1 MVRTLF
7 RIEKHME
14 AYPCKIG
21 VVGMPVQLPVR
32 SDKMNFD
39 VAHRLL
45 AIHLE
50 SRLQK
55 VRPLKKIPTTGV
67 QNTERFAG
75 YRLQI
80 VLVEVPA

>member
-1 MVRTLF
+1 
-7 RIEKHME
+7 
-14 AYPCKIG
+14 
-21 VVGMPVQLPVR
+21 
-32 SDKMNFD
+32 MNFD

>member
-1 MVRTLF
+1 
-7 RIEKHME
+7 
-14 AYPCKIG
+14 
-21 VVGMPVQLPVR
+21 
-32 SDKMNFD
+32 MNFD

-50 SRLQK
+50 PRLQK